1 MPGACLSYEL
11 TCESE
16 MTVTSL
22 ITTLLTRAFSDLFGK
37 FLLPMKFGKKLC
49 DFGKKLCDFGKKV
62 QFLAKLG
69 KVTF

>member
-49 DFGKKLCDFGKKV
+49 DFGKKYDDFGKKSAI
-62 QFLAKLG
+62 FSKIG
-69 KVTF
+69 